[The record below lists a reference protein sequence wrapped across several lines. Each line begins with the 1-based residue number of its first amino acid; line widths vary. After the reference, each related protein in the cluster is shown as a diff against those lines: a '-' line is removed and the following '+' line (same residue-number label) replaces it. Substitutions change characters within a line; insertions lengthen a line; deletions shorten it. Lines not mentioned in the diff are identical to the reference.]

1 MGLFYK
7 GQFGCGGT
15 LISPNHVLT
24 ARHCLVNL
32 KTYFKIPSEYVEIR
46 VGSNDRYAKK
56 GVSSK
61 TEINENHFVILLPTK
76 ILISN

>member
-1 MGLFYK
+1 MLFVH
-7 GQFGCGGT
+7 GHFVCGGT

-24 ARHCLVNL
+24 ARHCLINL
-32 KTYFKIPSEYVEIR
+32 NTFFKIPSEYVKIR
-46 VGSNDRYAKK
+46 VGSNDRNGEK

-61 TEINENHFVILLPTK
+61 TEMNENHFVIFLPTQ